1 MVDVN
6 KLLGAFLNSGA
17 ASGMAGGLAG
27 GLASKMISKKSAKKL
42 GSNALKLGGVAAI
55 GALAYTAY
63 RQYNNNQGTAQP
75 NSPTPPLA
83 PTPTATPISVTPA
96 TLSAAP
102 AGSAFMPAIDD
113 QAANNELGLL
123 LVRSMIAVARAG
135 AGTNNVP
142 VEDYAKK
149 GIVVFNTPGANANA
163 VKELV
168 LTGMLLSSRGILQGK
183 AFVETLGDMN
193 DADEM
198 SKLLEKEKKQFAGNE
213 LAGKTLGIIGL
224 GAIGS
229 MVANAALALDMKV
242 IGFDPAISIEA
253 AWKLSAD
260 VHRME
265 SIESLLSEVD
275 YLSLHVPA
283 ITPTMNM
290 INADTLKLMKPT
302 AAVMNFARG
311 AIVDQQAVVNA
322 LDEGKLRQYV
332 CDFPEPCL
340 IGHHKVIAVPHI
352 GASTAEAEENCAR
365 MAVDQ
370 LKNYLE
376 KGNVVNSVNF
386 PNTEMGWGEAACRI
400 TFTNH
405 NVAGVLGDVLSQFAK
420 DNVNVIDMV
429 NKSRGDVAYN
439 ILDLETV
446 PTDTILESLRNTEYV
461 TSVRVLTR

>member
-1 MVDVN
+1 MFQIRTYN
-6 KLLGAFLNSGA
+6 KIADI
-17 ASGMAGGLAG
+17 GL
-27 GLASKMISKKSAKKL
+27 SRFENDK
-42 GSNALKLGGVAAI
+42 
-55 GALAYTAY
+55 YTV
-63 RQYNNNQGTAQP
+63 GEDIAQP
-75 NSPTPPLA
+75 DGVVLRSQKLHDEVLPE
-83 PTPTATPISVTPA
+83 SV
-96 TLSAAP
+96 
-102 AGSAFMPAIDD
+102 
-113 QAANNELGLL
+113 
-123 LVRSMIAVARAG
+123 IAVARAG

-168 LTGMLLSSRGILQGK
+168 ITGMLLSSRGILQGK
-183 AFVETLGDMN
+183 AYVETLGDMT
-193 DADEM
+193 DPDEM
-198 SKLLEKEKKQFAGNE
+198 NVLLEKEKKRFAGSE

-229 MVANAALALDMKV
+229 MLANAALALDMKV

-260 VHRME
+260 VRRME
-265 SIESLLSEVD
+265 SMEALLSEVD

-283 ITPTMNM
+283 IAPTKHM
-290 INADTLKLMKPT
+290 INAETLKLMKPT
-302 AAVMNFARG
+302 ASIMNFARG
-311 AIVDQQAVVNA
+311 TIVDQQAVVNA
-322 LDEGKLRQYV
+322 LDAGELKQYV

-340 IGHHKVIAVPHI
+340 IGHKKVVAVPHI

-386 PNTEMGWGEAACRI
+386 PNTEMPWGVAACRV
-400 TFTNH
+400 TFTNN

-420 DNVNVIDMV
+420 DKVNVLDMV
-429 NKSRGDVAYN
+429 NKSRNDVAYN
-439 ILDLETV
+439 ILDLEAV
-446 PTDTILESLRNTEYV
+446 PSDAVIDALRNAEHV